1 MIVWYVTL
9 RENYEA
15 KEYAVYTIFG
25 YDFKENQE
33 ILVLLLNQLESKNLW
48 IQVFAELE
56 VRGVE
61 DVFFISMDRV
71 SDLEEGTKTIFPLVI
86 VQSCIIHFI
95 RNI

>member
-33 ILVLLLNQLESKNLW
+33 ILVL
-48 IQVFAELE
+48 
-56 VRGVE
+56 
-61 DVFFISMDRV
+61 
-71 SDLEEGTKTIFPLVI
+71 
-86 VQSCIIHFI
+86 
-95 RNI
+95 